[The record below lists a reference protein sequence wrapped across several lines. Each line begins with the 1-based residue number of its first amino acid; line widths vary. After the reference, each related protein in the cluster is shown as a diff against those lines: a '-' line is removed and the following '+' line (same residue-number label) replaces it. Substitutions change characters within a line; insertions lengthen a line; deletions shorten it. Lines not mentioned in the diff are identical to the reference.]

1 MNFNQPAVILC
12 DRGLMDGGAY
22 MPRSEFEQLIAENGL
37 TTMTCREGRY
47 EAVLHL
53 VTAAD
58 GAEAFYTLE
67 NNVTRTETVDG
78 AKHVRDHIYS
88 S

>member
-1 MNFNQPAVILC
+1 
-12 DRGLMDGGAY
+12 MD
-22 MPRSEFEQLIAENGL
+22 
-37 TTMTCREGRY
+37 CREGRY

-58 GAEAFYTLE
+58 GAESYYTLE

-78 AKHVRDHIYS
+78 AKHVNP
-88 S
+88 